1 VKPSE
6 ITVALTH
13 LTKQQRPAFIW
24 GPPGVGKSDVMH
36 QIAADL
42 GYELRDMR
50 LSTMDPTML
59 QGFPI
64 PDMEAK
70 VMKWLVAEVLPPMTV
85 KKGAKMVPNDSKGVL
100 FLDEM
105 NSAAPAVQAAGY
117 QLILNRR
124 LGEYILPKN
133 WSVHAAGNRA
143 SDRSIVHAMPAA
155 LANRFVHI
163 DFSVDVD
170 DWLLWAAQNGVSE
183 VTRGFIKFRPGLLH
197 SFDAASNPR
206 AFPSPRSWR
215 FVDDIV
221 HQGLPTS
228 IERSL
233 IEGTVGNGAMVEYVQ
248 FASVY
253 KDLPTVE
260 EIMLNPDTAP
270 VPDDS
275 NPAAQYAVCTMLDS
289 RAGKSNMGRLHTY
302 IARMRTEFQVFFM
315 RSAARINRDITQT
328 KEFQS
333 WITKHQD
340 ILI

>member
-1 VKPSE
+1 MKPSE
-6 ITVALTH
+6 AKQALIH

-36 QIAADL
+36 QTADDL
-42 GYELRDMR
+42 EYELRDMR
-50 LSTMDPTML
+50 LSTMDPTMM

-70 VMKWLVAEVLPPMTV
+70 VMKWLVAEVLPPMMV
-85 KKGAKMVPNDSKGVL
+85 KKGAKMVPNESKGIL

-163 DFSVDVD
+163 DFNVDVD

-197 SFDAASNPR
+197 SFDPQTNPR

-215 FVDDIV
+215 FVDDIFR
-221 HQGLPTS
+221 QGLPAN
-228 IERSL
+228 IEREL
-233 IEGTVGNGAMVEYVQ
+233 ISGTVGEGAMVEFIQ

-253 KDLPTVE
+253 RDLFTVE

-270 VPDDS
+270 VPDDT

-289 RAGKSNMGRLHTY
+289 RADKSNMGRLHTY

-315 RSAARINRDITQT
+315 RSAARINRDVTQT

-333 WITKHQD
+333 WITKNQE

>member
-206 AFPSPRSWR
+206 ALPAPRSWR
-215 FVDDIV
+215 CVDGIV